1 MLNVKWLIGIGIVIG
16 VAGAGFSVYHMN
28 MNMALLSII
37 GVFTL
42 TNAMRGQAFRD
53 RGLVREAKWMNRVSL
68 SFAVLFTIVFVVTV
82 VL

>member
-1 MLNVKWLIGIGIVIG
+1 MNIKWLIAIGILIG
-16 VAGAGFSVYHMN
+16 IAGASYSVYNMN

-42 TNAMRGQAFRD
+42 TNAMRAQAFKD
-53 RGLVREAKWMNRVSL
+53 RGLFKEAKWMNTIAI
-68 SFAVLFTIVFVVTV
+68 SFFVLFIIVFVVTV